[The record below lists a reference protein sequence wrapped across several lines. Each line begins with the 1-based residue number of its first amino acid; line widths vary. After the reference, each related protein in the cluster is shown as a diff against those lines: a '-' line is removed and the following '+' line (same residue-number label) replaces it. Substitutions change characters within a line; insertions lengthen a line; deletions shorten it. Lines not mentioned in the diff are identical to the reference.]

1 MTGISDILSFNFIV
15 IGPTLTLLGTTL
27 LLLFVTITIS
37 TPTYVKKYVTL
48 FGILSTVFAV
58 FLKFGLFLSDG
69 VSSYFSEKILLDE
82 FSLVGNVLVVLIL
95 LFTFNSFWKT
105 SSQIENKTTEALI
118 LILMSA
124 AGFLL
129 MVDSENF
136 IMLFIGLEIGSI
148 SLYALA
154 GLNRGDQL
162 SNEASLKYFLL
173 GSLASCILIYGI
185 ALVYVSL
192 SISGVYETSIAIS
205 FIGADN
211 IPLTTLI
218 GIILIIVGLLF
229 KVAAAP
235 FQAWAPDVYQGSPT
249 GYVGY
254 MASIAKASSFI
265 VLARLSAVSL
275 NFVIEK
281 FNLFFTAVIILS
293 VLLGALFATNQT
305 DLKRLIAYSGVIQS
319 GFILSGI
326 SFGVYGISAS
336 IFYLTTYIIQLI
348 GVFTIFSI
356 ISGQLSSNFEISNL
370 SGLFKENKFLTVTFS
385 IFMLGIAG
393 LPLTSGFVS
402 KFILITNL
410 WSYEKYILVTVLLL
424 STVAG
429 FYFYL
434 KPIWVAAVEKTDNTI
449 EKIKIQNFDKL
460 TLTTLAFL
468 TIYLGLLPNTLVNIS
483 RWMVESYL

>member
-1 MTGISDILSFNFIV
+1 MTGISDLLGFNFVV
-15 IGPTLTLLGTTL
+15 IGPTLTLLATVL

-37 TPTYVKKYVTL
+37 TPSFVKNYVTL
-48 FGILSTVFAV
+48 LGILATVFAV

-82 FSLVGNVLVVLIL
+82 FSLVGNVLVVFVL

-124 AGFLL
+124 SGFLL

-185 ALVYVSL
+185 ALIYVSL
-192 SISGVYETSIAIS
+192 SISGIYETSIAIG
-205 FIGADN
+205 FIGSEN
-211 IPLTTLI
+211 IPLTSLI
-218 GIILIIVGLLF
+218 GLILIIVGLLF

-254 MASIAKASSFI
+254 MASVAKASSFI

-275 NFVIEK
+275 TFIIEK
-281 FNLFFTAVIILS
+281 FNLFFTAVIMLS

-336 IFYLTTYIIQLI
+336 IFYLSTYIIQLI

-356 ISGQLSSNFEISNL
+356 ISGQLSSNFEINNL
-370 SGLFKENKFLTVTFS
+370 SGLFKENKFLTITFS

-393 LPLTSGFVS
+393 PPLTSGFVS

-410 WSYEKYILVTVLLL
+410 WSYEKYTLVTVLML

-449 EKIKIQNFDKL
+449 EKIKIQNSDKL
-460 TLTTLAFL
+460 LIGFLAFL
-468 TIYLGLLPNTLVNIS
+468 TIYLGLLPNTLVNIT
-483 RWMVESYL
+483 RWMVENYL

>member
-1 MTGISDILSFNFIV
+1 MTGISDLLGFNFVV
-15 IGPTLTLLGTTL
+15 IGPTLTLLATVL

-37 TPTYVKKYVTL
+37 TPSFVKKYVTL
-48 FGILSTVFAV
+48 LGILATVFAV

-82 FSLVGNVLVVLIL
+82 FSLVGNVLVVFVL

-124 AGFLL
+124 SGFLL

-185 ALVYVSL
+185 ALIYVSL
-192 SISGVYETSIAIS
+192 SISGIYETSIAIG
-205 FIGADN
+205 FIGSEN
-211 IPLTTLI
+211 IPLTSLI
-218 GIILIIVGLLF
+218 GLILIIVGLLF

-254 MASIAKASSFI
+254 MASVAKVSSFI

-275 NFVIEK
+275 TFIIEK
-281 FNLFFTAVIILS
+281 FNLFFTAVIMLS

-336 IFYLTTYIIQLI
+336 IFYLSTYIIQLI

-356 ISGQLSSNFEISNL
+356 ISGQLSSNFEINNL
-370 SGLFKENKFLTVTFS
+370 SGLFKENKFLTITFS

-410 WSYEKYILVTVLLL
+410 WSYEKYTLVTVLML

-449 EKIKIQNFDKL
+449 EKIKIQNSDKL
-460 TLTTLAFL
+460 LIGFLAFL
-468 TIYLGLLPNTLVNIS
+468 TIYLGLLPNTLVNIT
-483 RWMVESYL
+483 RWMVENYL